1 MSALSLPEIARAL
14 GGKVHGQQVLAP
26 GPGHRRTDRS
36 LSVKLSHSSRK
47 GFVCHSYAG
56 DDWRDCEEHVAGAL
70 GLPTDHWRKDRTD
83 RQPDPIENMQRR
95 AKRRE
100 AEEREAAEVATRQ
113 RRALAIWEAATDP
126 RGTIVADY
134 LRSRRLELPDEVAG
148 SALRFHPR
156 CPWDTGTAPAMVAA
170 LRCIRTDAMTGIHRT
185 ALTADGRKVGRKM
198 LGTAAGAAIKL
209 DPDENVTLG
218 IAIGEGVETCLT
230 ARQLGIRPVW
240 ALGSVDAVRGFP
252 VLAGVEGLT
261 VLGETGDSGASDR
274 AAREVGTRWH
284 REGRAVEIIVP
295 KVAGDLND
303 AIRSDEVS
311 A

>member
-1 MSALSLPEIARAL
+1 M
-14 GGKVHGQQVLAP
+14 
-26 GPGHRRTDRS
+26 
-36 LSVKLSHSSRK
+36 KLSHSSRK

-70 GLPTDHWRKDRTD
+70 GLPTDHWRTDSPD
-83 RQPDPIENMQRR
+83 RQPDPIESMQRR

-100 AEEREAAEVATRQ
+100 AEEREAAEVAARQ

-126 RGTIVADY
+126 RGTIIADY

-148 SALRFHPR
+148 TALRFHPR

-170 LRCIRTDAMTGIHRT
+170 LRCIHTNALVGIHRT

-209 DPDENVTLG
+209 DLDENVTLG
-218 IAIGEGVETCLT
+218 LAIGEGVETCLT
-230 ARQLGIRPVW
+230 ARQLGVRPTW

-252 VLAGVEGLT
+252 VVAGVEGLT

-284 REGRAVEIIVP
+284 REGRTVEIIVL

-303 AIRSDEVS
+303 AIRADEV
-311 A
+311 AA